1 MKDYSKLPADVQ
13 EDLKSFQESLL
24 DPNISPEDKRFFEAA
39 IEGIE
44 TEFNSLIEQPI
55 LVENEIVENT
65 LDSSNVLIL
74 SNGNYFKKYPEKLL
88 GTIKEQKSKYGK
100 TVQVLIGEMSSVNLI
115 DADTSILIDRSPK
128 IGVSDFELP
137 IYEKIE
143 SANNSAFIE
152 SVITISESE
161 IGKKAVAK
169 KVAKSEMVNDDFD
182 PSKPEIQTF
191 EEIYKV
197 QNPKISNEE
206 LKAYIWYKKNIGQEL
221 NENWH
226 NLAYKDE
233 DARSEKEKIND
244 WVKNGILFYYDG
256 NLYPQPIYCSGDIY
270 KKINRITKIKDSENS
285 GQDVKYI
292 LDNYGQEVLDKQLQ
306 TLNLSF
312 QEINKSRLIL
322 TGNDDD
328 NSLILKPISSF
339 SKKTYIDKTNT
350 YEKFEWW
357 EKTKTLT
364 GGEVVVVPDFTI
376 QDASRKRKSVFEKL
390 SLTDAF
396 CYWLTQNNRK
406 IDIKGN
412 ITYFDIILYYI
423 LKKIKQNPYDK
434 ESQFSEYEKW
444 AAAMLR
450 TRSMA
455 MTEGNRLFLEFL
467 NTELDLNQKV
477 TIETKWNNTY
487 NNYLKPD
494 YEKIPV
500 AFNICKRF
508 YDEEPFIIKPEKRE
522 AVSFLFNEGSGCLAY
537 DVGVGKTIS
546 ALMTIEQFLVAG
558 YCKRPFLVVP
568 NQTYKQWIS
577 EIKACLPHRVING
590 LFNLGVEYVEE
601 VLDENNQ
608 VKMVADGSITVIT
621 YEGFEKI
628 GFNEKTS
635 SDLIKNLYDILNQG
649 GAEEQALRTK
659 ASAKKTAGFLERL
672 EELVG
677 KGLKGTNVEIEAL
690 GFDLV
695 CFDEA
700 HALKKVFTSVK
711 GEAEE
716 QGKKAKQNYSLQSG
730 MPSSRALKGFMISQY
745 ILINN
750 KYRNVL
756 MLTATPFT
764 NSPLEVF
771 SMLSMVAY
779 DQLANLGINN
789 LTDFFDN
796 FIDVSTE
803 LVINHKLKPV
813 YKEIVKG
820 FNNLPALQ
828 RIILR
833 FFNYKDGEDLKLI
846 RPNKIIIPYTKK
858 KVNGVVVSV
867 EESEQITSSIEMTD
881 IQKKYV
887 SDVVAYA
894 EGKTELGYLSNTID
908 TDFEIIEDEIK
919 SAEEELSIDSL
930 NSKEKAGVKAL
941 RSMNFMRNIALSPYL
956 YEYNDLGKPTYQ
968 SYISSSPK
976 LQYVMECISSVKK
989 YHESKNEPVSGQIIF
1004 MDRGI
1009 QFFGLLKE
1017 YLVKKV
1023 GFKEHEVGMI
1033 SSKLTSA
1040 QKRVAQ
1046 DQFLGRKF
1054 NEKTQEYESLTDEQ
1068 RMKVLIGSGSIKEGM
1083 NLQKKSTVLYDCFL
1097 DWNPTDFTQL
1107 VGRIWRQQNEFL
1119 NIRIVI
1125 PMMFDSI
1132 DIFMFQ
1138 KLEEKTARIN
1148 SIWSNDGKSVLKIE
1162 EVDTQ
1167 ELKENLIR
1175 DPFVLA
1181 KMEVETKGAKI
1192 KDDLNSIN
1200 RINDRLKELFNAN
1213 SRLENYN
1220 SELTKFCEEYI
1231 QKAVDLPTKE
1241 KAEAVINFFKQAYPK
1256 DNDGKIIISYYDKK
1270 YEMESILK
1278 KFKPEQISAVDK
1290 PSKPYWV
1297 EYVAEYKRLIEKE
1310 TKDLL
1315 NPRNIKIEEI
1325 ESYIENSK
1333 LQAQKLQNEIKFLES
1348 DDYAN
1353 MRVVEIEKT
1362 RAENKYEIKPISK
1375 LVEEFERMNYL
1386 LSLKLLSTPKE
1397 STIKE
1402 YDSCVFLDENNVPRI
1417 DDASIKALTE
1427 CVERLPQTKDSH
1439 LDINGE
1445 YTDDRTILHLEIM
1458 EEFKQKVKCI
1468 TNSEQPIAILLGGSP
1483 ASGKSTFLKTFTP
1496 YLLDDGIL
1504 KIDADAIR
1512 AKLPE
1517 YKGWNASATHN
1528 ETKDI
1533 VNTLL
1538 TNKSIGIPCSFDMI
1552 YDGTMNSAKN
1562 YLPLIGTLKS
1572 LNYKIFIIY
1581 MDNVPYME
1589 VKRRMLKR
1597 YQTSGRFVPLTV
1609 IDDFFTKGKA
1619 ALNEL
1624 KTKVDGYMVVDGSST
1639 EYAILEQGGEP
1650 LPQTRDYGKISQEN
1664 KVSGIKTKL
1673 IEVIKTLDEVADISK
1688 EKLATQNKPVRPN
1701 GLTDVEYYLQTLNF
1715 GKFPKTV
1722 VSKIKNLLQDENI
1735 KFLQEQEPVFVEL
1748 KEQIEDYANRFE
1760 VDVMIGTSSKTTTKE
1775 TEPETTNSIQSAIE
1789 SLNLSIDFLEGEDK
1803 DQMQA
1808 AIEALEIA
1816 LEFS

>member
-1 MKDYSKLPADVQ
+1 MKNYSKLPQDVQ
-13 EDLKSFQESLL
+13 EDLISFKESLT
-24 DPNISPEDKRFFEAA
+24 DPNLSAEDKRFFEAA
-39 IEGIE
+39 IESIEKKFADLLKEELPNQE
-44 TEFNSLIEQPI
+44 TENQ
-55 LVENEIVENT
+55 
-65 LDSSNVLIL
+65 LDVQNASIL
-74 SNGNYFKKYPEKLL
+74 SNGNYFKKFPEKLL
-88 GTIKEQKSKYGK
+88 GELKNAKSRFGK
-100 TVQVLIGEMSSVNLI
+100 NIELLTGDMSVLNLI
-115 DADTSILIDRSPK
+115 DADTSQLIDRNPQ
-128 IGVSDFELP
+128 IGTSIEILP
-137 IYEKIE
+137 ILDQIE
-143 SANNSAFIE
+143 NAENIDFIE
-152 SVITISESE
+152 KTISISESE
-161 IGKKAVAK
+161 IGKKAVANK
-169 KVAKSEMVNDDFD
+169 IAKSEKINDDFD
-182 PSKPEIQTF
+182 PSKPAIQTF
-191 EEIYKV
+191 EEIYRV

-206 LKAYIWYKKNIGQEL
+206 LKAYIWYKKEIGQAL
-221 NENWH
+221 NENW
-226 NLAYKDE
+226 NKLAYKEPDN
-233 DARSEKEKIND
+233 RSEDEKLND
-244 WVKNGILFYYDG
+244 WIQSGVLFYFDG
-256 NLYPQPIYCSGDIY
+256 KLLPQPIYCSGDIY
-270 KKINRITKIKDSENS
+270 KKINRITKVKNNDNS
-285 GQDVKYI
+285 GQDVKHI
-292 LDNYGQEVLDKQLQ
+292 LDNYGQKVLDFQLL
-306 TLNLSF
+306 TLNQAF

-322 TGNDDD
+322 TGNDDE

-339 SKKTYIDKTNT
+339 SKKTYIDRTNS

-357 EKTKTLT
+357 EQSKTLT
-364 GGEVVVVPDFTI
+364 SGETIIVPDYLKLE
-376 QDASRKRKSVFEKL
+376 SRKRKTVFEKL

-396 CYWLTQNNRK
+396 CYWLTQNQSK
-406 IDIKGN
+406 IEVKGN
-412 ITYFDIILYYI
+412 ITYFDIIYFYI
-423 LKKIKQNPYDK
+423 LKKVKQNPYSKDDSP
-434 ESQFSEYEKW
+434 SQYEKW

-450 TRSMA
+450 TKSMA

-494 YEKIPV
+494 FEKIPV

-577 EIKACLPHRVING
+577 EIKACLPHRIING
-590 LFNLGVEYVEE
+590 LFNLGAEFVEE
-601 VLDENNQ
+601 VLDENNN
-608 VKMVADGSITVIT
+608 VKMVAEGSITIIT

-628 GFNEKTS
+628 GFNEQTS
-635 SDLIKNLYDILNQG
+635 NALISNLYDILNQG
-649 GAEEQALRTK
+649 GADELAAMQTK
-659 ASAKKTAGFLERL
+659 KGAKKVASFQERL

-690 GFDLV
+690 GFDFV
-695 CFDEA
+695 CYDEA

-716 QGKKAKQNYSLQSG
+716 QGKKAKQNYSLNSG
-730 MPSSRALKGFMISQY
+730 IPSSRGLKGFMISQY

-750 KYRNVL
+750 NYRNVVL
-756 MLTATPFT
+756 LTATPFT

-779 DQLANLGINN
+779 DQLASLGINN
-789 LTDFFDN
+789 LTEFFDN

-828 RIILR
+828 RIVLR

-867 EESEQITSSIEMTD
+867 DPSEQVTSSIEMTP
-881 IQKKYV
+881 IQKKFV
-887 SDVVAYA
+887 ADVVAYA
-894 EGKTELGYLSNTID
+894 EGKSEIGYLSETID
-908 TDFEIIEDEIK
+908 VDYEVLEDEIK
-919 SAEEELSIDSL
+919 SAEEELSMDSL
-930 NSKEKAGVKAL
+930 DSREKAGVKAL

-956 YEYNDLGKPTYQ
+956 YEYHNLGKPTYLTYV
-968 SYISSSPK
+968 STSPK
-976 LQYVMECISSVKK
+976 FQYVMECIASVKK

-1009 QFFGLLKE
+1009 QYFPLLKE

-1023 GFKEHEVGMI
+1023 GFKEHEIGMI

-1083 NLQKKSTVLYDCFL
+1083 NLQKKSTVLYDCFI

-1119 NIRIVI
+1119 NVRIVI

-1167 ELKENLIR
+1167 ELKFNLIR
-1175 DPFVLA
+1175 DPFVIA
-1181 KMEVETKGAKI
+1181 KMEVEIEGAKI
-1192 KDDLNSIN
+1192 KDNLNSIN
-1200 RINDRLKELFNAN
+1200 RINERLAQVSQASK
-1213 SRLENYN
+1213 RLENYQTEMN
-1220 SELTKFCEEYI
+1220 KIVEEYLP
-1231 QKAVDLPTKE
+1231 KAANLSAKE
-1241 KAEAVINFFKQAYPK
+1241 KAVQIISFFKTTNPK
-1256 DNDGKIIISYYDKK
+1256 DKDGKIMLSDYQKRYEMDEVLKK
-1270 YEMESILK
+1270 YKSD
-1278 KFKPEQISAVDK
+1278 QISNRTV
-1290 PSKPYWV
+1290 PYKPYWV
-1297 EYVAEYKRLIEKE
+1297 EYLAEYNRLIDKE

-1315 NPRNIKIEEI
+1315 VPRNIPINDI
-1325 ESYIENSK
+1325 DAYIENSK
-1333 LQAQKLQNEIKFLES
+1333 INIQELENEIKFLES
-1348 DDYAN
+1348 EEYATK
-1353 MRVVEIEKT
+1353 RVVEIEKQ
-1362 RAENKYEIKPISK
+1362 RAETKYEIKSIPQ
-1375 LVEEFERMNYL
+1375 LVSEFERMNYL
-1386 LSLKLLSTPKE
+1386 LSLKLLSSPKH
-1397 STIKE
+1397 SIIKE
-1402 YDSCVFLDENNVPRI
+1402 YDSCQFLDENNVPRI

-1427 CVERLPQTKDSH
+1427 CVERLPQTKDSY

-1445 YTDDRTILHLEIM
+1445 YTDERTILHLEIM

-1468 TNSEQPIAILLGGSP
+1468 ASNEQPIAILLGGSP

-1538 TNKSIGIPCSFDMI
+1538 TNKNIGIPCSFDMI

-1619 ALNEL
+1619 ALDEL
-1624 KTKVDGYMVVDGSST
+1624 KTKVDGYIVVDGSNT
-1639 EYAILEQGGEP
+1639 NYEILEQGGEP
-1650 LPQTRDYGKISQEN
+1650 LPQTRDYGNISQQN
-1664 KVSGIKTKL
+1664 KVSDLKTKF
-1673 IEVIKTLDEVADISK
+1673 IEVIKTIDETETISGVSMGSK
-1688 EKLATQNKPVRPN
+1688 NTAIRPN
-1701 GLTDVEYYLQTLNF
+1701 GYTDVQQYLHRLNLS
-1715 GKFPKTV
+1715 KFTKEIVTQIE
-1722 VSKIKNLLQDENI
+1722 SILKDKNI
-1735 KFLQEQEPVFVEL
+1735 SFLQEQEPVFIEF
-1748 KEQIEDYANRFE
+1748 KNQIEDYANKFE
-1760 VDVMIGTSSKTTTKE
+1760 LDVFLTDKVENPDENKTYASSLD
-1775 TEPETTNSIQSAIE
+1775 NAIE
-1789 SLNLSIDFLEGEDK
+1789 SLRLSLEFLPSAQKEK
-1803 DQMQA
+1803 TQIA
-1808 AIEALEIA
+1808 LEALEISK
-1816 LEFS
+1816 EFL